1 MRASAG
7 APDVPGSEGHSLLGH
22 FEGDGSGG
30 FTRKVAVS
38 ENHGFAMFVT
48 QRFKI
53 VVWEDTLEPVQLLDL
68 DLDPAEDHSLLND
81 PASAPVIEELM
92 EQHVRPL
99 FATPPRRLREVALYR

>member
-68 DLDPAEDHSLLND
+68 DPAEDHSLLND
-81 PASAPVIEELM
+81 PAAAPVI
-92 EQHVRPL
+92 EQHVRPF